1 MQTNT
6 TRDKTIDFIKGIL
19 ILFVILGHT
28 TLGLT
33 DMYSFDDTMNGIAN
47 VIYSF
52 HMPCFIAVSGFLY
65 SEYVGDASQGI
76 FSRIGHKAF
85 NILLPYVMISVIY
98 WIIKFA
104 LSNLIREPVA
114 VSSLISIPWKP
125 IEFLWYLYALFL
137 IYCVAYM
144 ADYVFARL
152 LPHFNYKMELLFVL
166 FLIIALTCYGSFHY
180 VGFNYIAG
188 FQMYFYLG
196 CLIKKWLD
204 KLDNRY
210 AVLSLAV
217 MSVLVESSGIVLQ
230 DDMSSNPLCSSLF
243 ERFTACIVTVF
254 IFAVSYF
261 LSGYCDF
268 PKWLQTIGR
277 DSMPFYAMN
286 VIFVGGIRII
296 LNRAGITNMVLQC
309 ICGFAGS
316 TAICWILYECIIK
329 KIRLIDFIFYPG
341 KQLHIRK

>member
-65 SEYVGDASQGI
+65 SEYVGNASQGI

-98 WIIKFA
+98 WIIKFV

-125 IEFLWYLYALFL
+125 ISFYGIYTHCFSYIVWRIWL
-137 IYCVAYM
+137 IMGFRGFC
-144 ADYVFARL
+144 
-152 LPHFNYKMELLFVL
+152 HI
-166 FLIIALTCYGSFHY
+166 LIIKWS
-180 VGFNYIAG
+180 
-188 FQMYFYLG
+188 FYL
-196 CLIKKWLD
+196 C
-204 KLDNRY
+204 
-210 AVLSLAV
+210 
-217 MSVLVESSGIVLQ
+217 
-230 DDMSSNPLCSSLF
+230 C
-243 ERFTACIVTVF
+243 
-254 IFAVSYF
+254 F
-261 LSGYCDF
+261 L
-268 PKWLQTIGR
+268 
-277 DSMPFYAMN
+277 
-286 VIFVGGIRII
+286 
-296 LNRAGITNMVLQC
+296 
-309 ICGFAGS
+309 
-316 TAICWILYECIIK
+316 
-329 KIRLIDFIFYPG
+329 
-341 KQLHIRK
+341 

>member
-114 VSSLISIPWKP
+114 VSSLISIYTRYFSYIVWR
-125 IEFLWYLYALFL
+125 IWL
-137 IYCVAYM
+137 IMCLRG
-144 ADYVFARL
+144 FC
-152 LPHFNYKMELLFVL
+152 HI
-166 FLIIALTCYGSFHY
+166 LIIKWS
-180 VGFNYIAG
+180 
-188 FQMYFYLG
+188 FYL
-196 CLIKKWLD
+196 C
-204 KLDNRY
+204 
-210 AVLSLAV
+210 
-217 MSVLVESSGIVLQ
+217 
-230 DDMSSNPLCSSLF
+230 CF
-243 ERFTACIVTVF
+243 
-254 IFAVSYF
+254 
-261 LSGYCDF
+261 
-268 PKWLQTIGR
+268 
-277 DSMPFYAMN
+277 
-286 VIFVGGIRII
+286 
-296 LNRAGITNMVLQC
+296 
-309 ICGFAGS
+309 
-316 TAICWILYECIIK
+316 
-329 KIRLIDFIFYPG
+329 
-341 KQLHIRK
+341 